1 MIAVVLCSKM
11 QVNEILKKQTA
22 EGVQFVFTSSVSE
35 FENTMGDVFFDLLFD
50 ENNPPFHKTSQ
61 PVFVNAVITTCNQLP
76 ENYIRINAWDGFIE
90 RSTAEI
96 VTTIYQQHVDA
107 TMKMLGWNF
116 QLVPDESGMIA
127 PRIIAMI
134 VNEAYFG
141 LADGISTKEEID
153 IAMKL
158 GTNYPLGPFEWSE
171 KIGLDKIYHLLVV
184 LSKQDSRYTPSL
196 LLQQTVQN
204 LKS

>member
-1 MIAVVLCSKM
+1 MIVVVLCTAN
-11 QVNEILKKQTA
+11 QQDEILKKQTTD
-22 EGVQFVFTSSVSE
+22 GVQFVFTSTANE
-35 FENTMGDVFFDLLFD
+35 FETSTGDVFFNLLFD
-50 ENNPPFHKTSQ
+50 EINPTFYKSHEL
-61 PVFVNAVITTCNQLP
+61 VFVNAVTTTCAQLP
-76 ENYIRINAWDGFIE
+76 ENCIRINAWNSFIE
-90 RSTAEI
+90 S
-96 VTTIYQQHVDA
+96 TTIEIATTNHQQYVDK
-107 TMKMLGWNF
+107 TMKAFGWNY
-116 QLVPDESGMIA
+116 QLVPDEPGMIA

-158 GTNYPLGPFEWSE
+158 GTNYPWGPFEWSE
-171 KIGLDKIYHLLVV
+171 KIGLDKIYQLLVV
-184 LSKQDSRYTPSL
+184 LSKQDTRYTPSL

>member
-1 MIAVVLCSKM
+1 MTAVVLCTAN
-11 QVNEILKKQTA
+11 QQDEILKKQTTD
-22 EGVQFVFTSSVSE
+22 GVQFIFTSSANE
-35 FENTMGDVFFDLLFD
+35 FETSTGDVFFNLLFD
-50 ENNPPFHKTSQ
+50 EINPTFYKSNQ
-61 PVFVNAVITTCNQLP
+61 LVFVNAVSTTCAQLP
-76 ENYIRINAWDGFIE
+76 ENCIRINAWNGFIE
-90 RSTAEI
+90 R
-96 VTTIYQQHVDA
+96 TTIEIATTTHQQYVDK
-107 TMKMLGWNF
+107 TMKAFGWNY
-116 QLVPDESGMIA
+116 QLVLDELGMIA

-141 LADGISTKEEID
+141 LEDGISTKDEID

-158 GTNYPLGPFEWSE
+158 GTNYPRGPFEWSE
-171 KIGLDKIYHLLVV
+171 KIGLDKIYQLLVV